1 MEINIEKSL
10 IGTLGIEMK
19 EISDGKVVA
28 TMPVDERT
36 RQPLGLLHGGASVA
50 LAETVASVGGIQ
62 LVDSTKHAVVGLEIN
77 ANHVR
82 GVRSGHVIAEGN
94 IIHRGKSTMVWD
106 VKIRDNQDQLICI
119 SRCTL
124 AIIDLPKSE

>member
-62 LVDSTKHAVVGLEIN
+62 LVDNTKQAVVGLEIN